1 MIVNLSAPGR
11 KIASV
16 LLFALLCGGSAI
28 AANIKDRTADK
39 ARYDHCL
46 GTAALNPAAA
56 LGLAGEWTRQNGG
69 VPAQHCMAVAL
80 VGLKRYPE
88 AAARLDV
95 LGRAPGVDDLRSA
108 LFDQAGNAWLLAGE
122 WAKAASSFQSALA
135 LSGGDPD
142 LYADLARAQAAEM
155 DWKDVE
161 ADLNAALSL
170 APKRADLLVLRASAR
185 HALGNLVTA
194 RADAD
199 WALMLKPN
207 MTEALV
213 ERGSIARDR
222 GDMRSA
228 RADFQAVLK
237 QGQAG
242 EAADTARR
250 NLAALDAADKKAA
263 ANTAPVRKN

>member
-1 MIVNLSAPGR
+1 MLVKLSAGPR
-11 KIASV
+11 KLTSV
-16 LLFALLCGGSAI
+16 LLFTLLCGPAL
-28 AANIKDRTADK
+28 AADVKDRAAAK
-39 ARYDHCL
+39 ERYDHCL
-46 GTAALNPAAA
+46 SMAALDPAAA
-56 LGLAGEWTRQNGG
+56 LGVAGQWVKENGG

-80 VGLKRYPE
+80 VGVKRYPE
-88 AAARLDV
+88 AAARLDA
-95 LGRAPGVDDLRSA
+95 LGRAPGVGDLRSA

-122 WAKAASSFQSALA
+122 AAKAAASFQSALA

-142 LYADLARAQAAEM
+142 IYADLARAQAAEM
-155 DWKDVE
+155 DWKSAE

-185 HALGNLVTA
+185 HAQGNLVTA
-194 RADAD
+194 QNDVD

-207 MTEALV
+207 MAEALV

-222 GDMRSA
+222 GDMKSA

-263 ANTAPVRKN
+263 AAKPPLKKN